1 MGSEVGESNWS
12 RVAYVVHSIPFL
24 HTYVRACL
32 VAIVFQCVVECTYVR
47 TYYAR
52 RLVRGFKADSSL
64 RSSFML
70 LSRHYRKRRCAA
82 THHTATASINVVLH
96 KLLLSL

>member
-64 RSSFML
+64 
-70 LSRHYRKRRCAA
+70 KAA
-82 THHTATASINVVLH
+82 SCYYQGTTERGGVLQHTTQPLQV
-96 KLLLSL
+96 